1 MRCGGREGGRES
13 DVKEGDAVGVGFLKR
28 VKARD

>member
-1 MRCGGREGGRES
+1 VRREGGRES